1 MGPQKPKHITKYAE
15 ACLEAL
21 ATQGFG
27 KFLSLGGALGL
38 SYYLDYRPTHDVD
51 AWWMPSAGEND
62 RRKVVALLEETL
74 SRNGTVRVR
83 SWGDVT
89 SIELVIGEKV
99 AFSFQIAS
107 RSAQLEDPQAAPWP
121 SGMLVDS
128 FRELLAAKMV
138 ALVERGAPRDF
149 RDVYEVCRAGLADP
163 SICWRLWRQRRELAG
178 DDSAS
183 ARARLAVLTHLERIE
198 LHRPLKSI
206 PDNTE
211 RARAEQ
217 LRAWFR
223 GEFLSGLVD

>member
-1 MGPQKPKHITKYAE
+1 MDPQKPKHITKYAE

-51 AWWMPSAGEND
+51 AWWLPSAREDD

-74 SRNGTVRVR
+74 SRNGTVRIR
-83 SWGDVT
+83 SWGDVI
-89 SIELVIGEKV
+89 SVELVIGQKV
-99 AFSFQIAS
+99 VFSFQIAS

-121 SGMLVDS
+121 PGMLMDS

-149 RDVYEVCRAGLADP
+149 RDVYEVCQAGLAQP
-163 SICWRLWRQRRELAG
+163 GICWSLWRQRRELAG
-178 DDSAS
+178 DDSPP
-183 ARARLAVLTHLERIE
+183 ARARLAVLTHLQRIE
-198 LHRPLKSI
+198 LHRPLQSI
-206 PDNTE
+206 PDTAE

-223 GEFLSGLVD
+223 GEFLNGLVD